1 LLKNIKEA
9 VSLHHDEELQKGKAV
24 EIILIVDDE
33 ESVRNSL
40 VGVMKDE
47 GYEVV
52 TASSGKEGIDLLAE
66 TQPALVLLDIA
77 MPRMDGIETLR
88 RLREMRPEL
97 PVVMVTGHG
106 TIETAVKTTKM
117 GAYDFIVKPPELE
130 HLTLVVRHGIE
141 ESRLREENESL
152 KRSIERRYELVGES
166 EKITALRREIALAG
180 PTNGWVLIH
189 GESGTGK
196 ELVARAIHR
205 ASTRA
210 NGPFIEVN
218 CAAIP
223 QELIESE
230 LFGHE
235 KGSFTGAMGMK
246 RGKFELAH
254 GGTIF
259 LDEIAD
265 MSMATQAKVLRVLE
279 GQEFQRVGGT
289 KMLKTDAR
297 VIAASNKNLADE
309 IRKGT
314 FREDLYYRLNVIPL
328 EVPPLR
334 ERTDDIPRLARHFL
348 QEFSLEYGQ
357 KPKTIEDDALALFV
371 RYSWP
376 GNVRELRNII
386 ERLIIMAPGPVLKAQ
401 DVPPPVSGPHKEER
415 PLSATSV
422 GTDHALLKD
431 ARAEFD
437 REFITRKL
445 KEYGGNVS
453 KTADGI
459 GVERSNLH
467 RKIKLLGIEVE
478 N

>member
-1 LLKNIKEA
+1 MSGET
-9 VSLHHDEELQKGKAV
+9 
-24 EIILIVDDE
+24 ILIVDDE
-33 ESVRNSL
+33 ESVRKSL
-40 VGVMKDE
+40 AGVMRDE

-52 TASSGKEGIDLLAE
+52 TAASGKEGIELLSEA
-66 TQPALVLLDIA
+66 QPSIALLDIA
-77 MPRMDGIETLR
+77 MPDMDGIATLQKI
-88 RLREMRPEL
+88 RELKPDL
-97 PVVMVTGHG
+97 PVIMVTGHG

-117 GAYDFIVKPPELE
+117 GAYDFIVKPPALE
-130 HLTLVVRHGIE
+130 HLALVVKHGLE

-152 KRSIERRYELVGES
+152 RKSIERHSELVGES
-166 EKITALRREIALAG
+166 GKIKELKRQISLAG

-205 ASTRA
+205 ASKREG
-210 NGPFIEVN
+210 GPFVEVN

-235 KGSFTGAMGMK
+235 RGSFTGATGMK

-254 GGTIF
+254 NGTIF

-279 GQEFQRVGGT
+279 GQEFQRVGGVKT
-289 KMLKTDAR
+289 LKADVR

-309 IRKGT
+309 IRRGT

-334 ERTDDIPRLARHFL
+334 ERKDDIPRLVHYFL
-348 QEFSLEYGQ
+348 QEFSTEYGQ
-357 KPKTIEDDALALFV
+357 KSKTIDDDALAFFV
-371 RYSWP
+371 RYRWP

-386 ERLIIMAPGPVLKAQ
+386 ERLIIMVPGPVLRAQ
-401 DVPPPVSGPHKEER
+401 DVPPP
-415 PLSATSV
+415 LSSLPQEGRAPVLSN
-422 GTDHALLKD
+422 GGRAGHDHATLKD
-431 ARAEFD
+431 ARAEFE
-437 REFITRKL
+437 REFIAQKL

-453 KTADGI
+453 RTADAI

-467 RKIKLLGIEVE
+467 RKIKALGIELE
-478 N
+478 D

>member
-1 LLKNIKEA
+1 M
-9 VSLHHDEELQKGKAV
+9 SG

-33 ESVRNSL
+33 ESVRNTL
-40 VGVMKDE
+40 AGVMKDE

-52 TASSGKEGIDLLAE
+52 SAASGKEGLGLLHE
-66 TQPALVLLDIA
+66 TQPSLVLLDIA
-77 MPRMDGIETLR
+77 MPEMDGIETLR
-88 RLREMRPEL
+88 RFKEMRPEM

-106 TIETAVKTTKM
+106 TIEMAVKTTKM
-117 GAYDFIVKPPELE
+117 GAYDFIEKPPRLE
-130 HLTLVVRHGIE
+130 QLNLVVKHGLE

-152 KRSIERRYELVGES
+152 KLSIARRHEITGES
-166 EKITALRREIALAG
+166 EKIKTLKQQIALAG

-189 GESGTGK
+189 GESGAGK
-196 ELVARAIHR
+196 ELVARAIHQ
-205 ASTRA
+205 ASRRSS
-210 NGPFIEVN
+210 GPFVEVN

-235 KGSFTGAMGMK
+235 KGSFTGATGMK

-289 KMLKTDAR
+289 KALKADVR
-297 VIAASNKNLADE
+297 VIAASNKTLVDE
-309 IRKGT
+309 IKKGV

-334 ERTDDIPRLARHFL
+334 ERADDIPRLVRRFL
-348 QEFSLEYGQ
+348 QEFSTEYGQ
-357 KPKTIEDDALALFV
+357 KTKTIDDDALELFV
-371 RYSWP
+371 RYQWP

-386 ERLIIMAPGPVLKAQ
+386 ERLIIMVPAQVLRVQ
-401 DVPPPVSGPHKEER
+401 DVPPPINSSQTDR
-415 PLSATSV
+415 QTSAVPT
-422 GTDHALLKD
+422 GGHAGHNHATLRD
-431 ARAEFD
+431 ARAAFE
-437 REFITRKL
+437 REFIMQKL
-445 KEYGGNVS
+445 RENGGNVS
-453 KTADGI
+453 RTADAI
-459 GVERSNLH
+459 SVERSNLH
-467 RKIKLLGIEVE
+467 RKIKALGIELAD
-478 N
+478 

>member
-1 LLKNIKEA
+1 M
-9 VSLHHDEELQKGKAV
+9 SG

-40 VGVMKDE
+40 AGVMRDE
-47 GYEVV
+47 GYDVV
-52 TASSGKEGIDLLAE
+52 SAVSGKEGIGLLHE
-66 TQPALVLLDIA
+66 TQPSLALLDIN
-77 MPRMDGIETLR
+77 MPEMDGIETLR
-88 RLREMRPEL
+88 RFKEMRPDM
-97 PVVMVTGHG
+97 PVIMVTGHG

-130 HLTLVVRHGIE
+130 PLMLVVKHGLE
-141 ESRLREENESL
+141 ESRLRQENESL
-152 KRSIERRYELVGES
+152 KRSIGRRHEIIGES
-166 EKITALRREIALAG
+166 EKIKSLKQQIALAG

-189 GESGTGK
+189 GESGAGK
-196 ELVARAIHR
+196 ELVARAIHQ
-205 ASTRA
+205 ASRRSS
-210 NGPFIEVN
+210 GPFVEVN

-235 KGSFTGAMGMK
+235 KGSFTGATGMK

-289 KMLKTDAR
+289 KTLKADVR
-297 VIAASNKNLADE
+297 VIAASNRTLVDE
-309 IRKGT
+309 IKRGA

-334 ERTDDIPRLARHFL
+334 ERADDIPRLVRHFL
-348 QEFSLEYGQ
+348 QEFSTEYGQ
-357 KPKTIEDDALALFV
+357 KTKTIDDDALDLFV
-371 RYSWP
+371 RYQWP

-386 ERLIIMAPGPVLKAQ
+386 ERLIIMVPTPVLRVQ
-401 DVPPPVSGPHKEER
+401 DVPPPINSSQPD
-415 PLSATSV
+415 LQTSAAQT
-422 GTDHALLKD
+422 GGRGWHNHATLKD
-431 ARAEFD
+431 ARSAFE
-437 REFITRKL
+437 REFIMQKL
-445 KEYGGNVS
+445 RENGSNVS
-453 KTADGI
+453 RTADAI

-467 RKIKLLGIEVE
+467 RKIKALGIVLED
-478 N
+478 

>member
-1 LLKNIKEA
+1 MSGET
-9 VSLHHDEELQKGKAV
+9 
-24 EIILIVDDE
+24 ILIVDDE
-33 ESVRNSL
+33 ESVRKSL
-40 VGVMKDE
+40 AGVMRDE

-52 TASSGKEGIDLLAE
+52 TAASGKEGIELLSEA
-66 TQPALVLLDIA
+66 QPSIALLDIA
-77 MPRMDGIETLR
+77 MPDMDGIETLQKI
-88 RLREMRPEL
+88 REIKPDL
-97 PVVMVTGHG
+97 PVIMVTGHG

-117 GAYDFIVKPPELE
+117 GAYDFIVKPPALE
-130 HLTLVVRHGIE
+130 HLALVVKHGLE

-152 KRSIERRYELVGES
+152 KRSIERRSELVGES
-166 EKITALRREIALAG
+166 GKIKALRREIALAG

-196 ELVARAIHR
+196 EIVARAIHR
-205 ASTRA
+205 ASKRA
-210 NGPFIEVN
+210 CGPFVEVN

-235 KGSFTGAMGMK
+235 KGSFTGATGMK

-279 GQEFQRVGGT
+279 GQEFQRVGGVKT
-289 KMLKTDAR
+289 LKSDVR
-297 VIAASNKNLADE
+297 VIAASNKNLAEE
-309 IRKGT
+309 IKRGA

-334 ERTDDIPRLARHFL
+334 EREDDIPRLVRHFL
-348 QEFSLEYGQ
+348 QEFSTEYGQ
-357 KPKTIEDDALALFV
+357 KTKTIDDDALALFV
-371 RYSWP
+371 RYRWP

-386 ERLIIMAPGPVLKAQ
+386 ERLIIMVPGPALKAQ
-401 DVPPPVSGPHKEER
+401 DVPPPLSSLQQER
-415 PLSATSV
+415 RAPVLSNGGRTGHGHAT
-422 GTDHALLKD
+422 LKD
-431 ARAEFD
+431 ARAEFE
-437 REFITRKL
+437 REFIAQKL
-445 KEYGGNVS
+445 REYGGNVS
-453 KTADGI
+453 RTADAI

-467 RKIKLLGIEVE
+467 RKIKALGIEIE
-478 N
+478 D